1 MIVKLN
7 SSAYHADP
15 ALSHS
20 RLKVMERSPAHF
32 KWVSDNAVESSAA
45 LDFGR
50 LFHASILEPDTVAE
64 DFAVTPEGIDR
75 RTTAGKLEW
84 TKFVESSK
92 GRTIVTSADMEMV
105 RAMSMSIS
113 ANESSRDLVFD
124 AIATGRVEEAHKW
137 LDRTWGVERKA
148 KMDAVL
154 NDGTVI
160 DFKTT
165 TDASPRA
172 FERSILSFGY
182 HTQAAFYAD
191 AMDASGQSMR
201 RFVIVAVEKTPPY
214 AVGVYELTRESISI
228 GRERVSEWIT
238 KYLDCLTNGSWPSY
252 TPSIQMLG
260 IPKWALGKEGHDV
273 GIDF

>member
-1 MIVKLN
+1 MIVKLD
-7 SSAYHADP
+7 SAAYHADP

-32 KWVSDNAVESSAA
+32 KWASENAVESSAA

-50 LFHASILEPDTVAE
+50 LFHASILEPETVV
-64 DFAVTPEGIDR
+64 DQFAVTPDGIDR
-75 RTTAGKLEW
+75 RTNAGKLEW
-84 TKFVESSK
+84 SKFVESSK
-92 GRTIVTSADMEMV
+92 GRTIVTAADMEMV
-105 RAMSMSIS
+105 KAMSTAIS
-113 ANESSRDLVFD
+113 ANQSSRDLVFD
-124 AIATGRVEEAHKW
+124 AVAIGRVEEPHKW
-137 LDRTWGVERKA
+137 IDRMWGVERKA

-154 NDGTVI
+154 GDGTII

-165 TDASPRA
+165 QDASPRA
-172 FERSILSFGY
+172 FERSILTYGY

-214 AVGVYELTRESISI
+214 AVGVYELTRESIAA
-228 GRERVSEWIT
+228 GRERVSDWIT
-238 KYLDCLTNGSWPSY
+238 KYLDCMAKGSWPSY

-260 IPKWALGKEGHDV
+260 IPKWALGKEGQDV
-273 GIDF
+273 GFDF